1 MSRAGSLCRDPG
13 TLVKRNKNQFCDY
26 ISWDPSIQCYAGIP
40 GGSLLSNHGCRAT
53 RRMNQARN
61 RTAGNTLFMG
71 IDCWLMWSVPY
82 CELYCHAV
90 CTWKLWNLPRSWF
103 VYGRIQL
110 NLIDL
115 RVLKIER
122 SLHVK
127 MLDRERKQLV
137 YEVIL
142 LNKIW
147 KNHLLS
153 ENMPWNY
160 ASFNVTLNH
169 LMHEIMEFCVTF
181 FLTLD
186 NWEPKYCQTLGNE
199 PNHLHRVLW
208 GRLFSKGKIKLFN
221 SLFQSVFPV
230 FRKRFFSIADLF
242 PMSYLWFIC
251 NEDKCCVE
259 TQCAADFRV
268 AWLVY
273 VRTYCVPIGTLN
285 QNKRSQFLYLG
296 DAQINTRDS
305 YACLNQVSAKGAFL
319 TEASRGAEFRR
330 STVQ

>member
-1 MSRAGSLCRDPG
+1 MPGSRVEIFQVITLAGWPDESTKQKTVQRVTHCS
-13 TLVKRNKNQFCDY
+13 C
-26 ISWDPSIQCYAGIP
+26 A
-40 GGSLLSNHGCRAT
+40 LLPR
-53 RRMNQARN
+53 
-61 RTAGNTLFMG
+61 
-71 IDCWLMWSVPY
+71 IIWSGPY

-181 FLTLD
+181 FLALD

-208 GRLFSKGKIKLFN
+208 GRLFSKGKINLFN
-221 SLFQSVFPV
+221 SLFQSVFLV

-296 DAQINTRDS
+296 VAQINTRDS